1 MIPVHFQANY
11 LPNYREFKVV
21 VKFKGKRISEKMSIS
36 KFLRLAR
43 RTEKPLVIGGI
54 TIEFAGDE
62 GEGEKAVRDYLKA
75 VADSYLAYT
84 NQLN

>member
-21 VKFKGKRISEKMSIS
+21 VEFKKKKLSEKMSIS
-36 KFLRLAR
+36 KFMRFAR
-43 RTEKPLVIGGI
+43 RTDKPLVVCGV
-54 TIEFAGDE
+54 TICFSGDD
-62 GEGEKAVRDYLKA
+62 GEGEKAVRDYLKK

-84 NQLN
+84 RQLN